1 VELIVVDDGSSDG
14 SSDLVASDFPE
25 ARLVR
30 TENRGCSAAR
40 RHGAELARGAFIKYL
55 DADDLIVAGSVV
67 RQVNL
72 AERTGAEVVYGNWQ
86 RLVENNGAWE
96 LGEVVAKTWQAVHA
110 DIEVAFFTHMWCP
123 TAAYLWRADFLRQRH
138 PGWHPNLPVIQD
150 ARYALDAACACAT
163 FTHDAALAV
172 CYRTHASGSVAT
184 RSAVNFS
191 RDCWRN
197 AIEMRDR
204 WSQPGPLSGARRKA
218 LLEVLEYLAF
228 ELYPHDRALARE
240 VVASA
245 KTIDSGWRPTGSQL
259 RKWLGGTVGFEAVA
273 TLRLGLDRCRKLYR
287 SKAA

>member
-1 VELIVVDDGSSDG
+1 MKVEAQSHASLPKVSIVVPCYNARRWIGETLASTRQDYPWPVELIVVDDGSSDG

-123 TAAYLWRADFLRQRH
+123 TAAYLWRAEI
-138 PGWHPNLPVIQD
+138 G
-150 ARYALDAACACAT
+150 
-163 FTHDAALAV
+163 
-172 CYRTHASGSVAT
+172 
-184 RSAVNFS
+184 
-191 RDCWRN
+191 
-197 AIEMRDR
+197 
-204 WSQPGPLSGARRKA
+204 
-218 LLEVLEYLAF
+218 
-228 ELYPHDRALARE
+228 RAH
-240 VVASA
+240 V
-245 KTIDSGWRPTGSQL
+245 
-259 RKWLGGTVGFEAVA
+259 
-273 TLRLGLDRCRKLYR
+273 
-287 SKAA
+287 